1 MNDLLKAALQS
12 KYGLTRKEANERIK
26 QAKEKGK
33 LLELYQI
40 ALMKFELEMNNN
52 V

>member
-1 MNDLLKAALQS
+1 MNDMLKAALQS
-12 KYGLTRKEANERIK
+12 KYGLTRKEAIDRIDEAKK
-26 QAKEKGK
+26 QGK

-40 ALMKFELEMNNN
+40 ALMKFEMEMSEN